1 MFDISSITLSKAKA
15 VNRLG
20 QMPLDSARARL
31 FPVYFAVYWSVKRIS
46 VKTWNNMAVHVFKSD
61 LLLLQVPAL
70 ATFHFSGSLK
80 SQILTLLAWAFL
92 SRMDMYYKSESFE
105 NHTMP

>member
-31 FPVYFAVYWSVKRIS
+31 FPVYFAFNWSVKRIS
-46 VKTWNNMAVHVFKSD
+46 VKTWNKHGRPCVQIRFAIATSSSACYIP
-61 LLLLQVPAL
+61 LLGL
-70 ATFHFSGSLK
+70 
-80 SQILTLLAWAFL
+80 IE
-92 SRMDMYYKSESFE
+92 ESNFDIACLGI
-105 NHTMP
+105 P